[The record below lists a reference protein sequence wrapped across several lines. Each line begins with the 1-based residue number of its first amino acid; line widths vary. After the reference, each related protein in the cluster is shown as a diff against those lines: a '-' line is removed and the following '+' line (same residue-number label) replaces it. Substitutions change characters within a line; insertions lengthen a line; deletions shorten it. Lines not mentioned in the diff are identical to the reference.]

1 MIFQLVSK
9 LYRIRLQLRPVA
21 FLVALL
27 LMVTAMPATSKPEI
41 VGWLE
46 GAYLQPWGVRVKAK
60 LDTGAKTST
69 IHAKNIESFEKDG
82 QVWVRFLFPY
92 GRREGYARG
101 FTIERPLVRQTKIKN
116 GNGSHPRYVIEL
128 DICVSGKTQTTEVTL
143 PDRSNYN
150 YPMLLGRQTLA
161 GRFIID
167 PQQSFLGDRTCPRKL
182 VPKSKRQQVK

>member
-9 LYRIRLQLRPVA
+9 LYKIGFQLRPA
-21 FLVALL
+21 ALLAALL
-27 LMVTAMPATSKPEI
+27 LTVTAMPANSEPEI

-60 LDTGAKTST
+60 LDTGARTST
-69 IHAKNIESFEKDG
+69 IHAENIESFEKDG
-82 QVWVRFLFPY
+82 QIWVRFLFPY

-101 FTIERPLVRQTKIKN
+101 FAIERPLVRQTKVKN
-116 GNGSHPRYVIEL
+116 GSGAHPRYVIEL

-143 PDRSNYN
+143 SDRSNYN
-150 YPMLLGRQTLA
+150 YPMLLGRQSLA

-167 PQQSFLGDRTCPRKL
+167 AQRTFLGDRTCPRKL
-182 VPKSKRQQVK
+182 VPKSQRQQVK